1 MPVILSLVFML
12 AYFFC
17 VGVVALLP
25 IDCLTRAPASKDTP
39 DFNVVVSDFVLLL
52 WLLNMLLG
60 SDMGDTFGF
69 DGVSM
74 ESSLSTCSKQTTDS
88 FKKIIFKPALHP
100 SPKFLVFSPWFSAWT
115 WFLRLECLA
124 FWFLVF
130 RSWVNFYQSEY
141 RCQKSSTKKHNL
153 WKIVC
158 FRVGF

>member
-1 MPVILSLVFML
+1 ML

-25 IDCLTRAPASKDTP
+25 IDCLTSAPASKDTP

-88 FKKIIFKPALHP
+88 FYKNHIQARSTSK
-100 SPKFLVFSPWFSAWT
+100 SQVFS
-115 WFLRLECLA
+115 
-124 FWFLVF
+124 
-130 RSWVNFYQSEY
+130 
-141 RCQKSSTKKHNL
+141 
-153 WKIVC
+153 I
-158 FRVGF
+158 